1 MKPPPHGAPEIRIK
15 IASSLLAAAL
25 FSLTLLV
32 LVPAHVYLANRSAVV
47 VFLHEVLTASAGLAV
62 LTGVI
67 LTGGLQLCPPRARQL
82 LTVLLIGMSLLFWV
96 HAYCLVWPYAV
107 MDGRSIPW
115 ENYTGRALIDATLW
129 IVVLAGMLKF
139 AHRVYPRTAVICG
152 GLLAIQLVSLGV
164 SAARSYVSP
173 LDFFKHYYVEQEPAF
188 EYSTQR
194 NVILILLDEFQSDV
208 FAEAVLPQ
216 PDLRSHFDG
225 FTYFPNTTAGAN
237 FTELALPAILTGR
250 MYDNSVP
257 RDVFLREAYLKHSLP
272 AFLKHAGF
280 AVHLYPWRGFANES
294 IYYHESVASNL
305 RRRPRPWQDKLT
317 DVARLIDMG
326 LFRSMPQFAK
336 RLVHNDSAWL
346 LSAFLTR
353 SLTQPL
359 PAAAEPG
366 SATGT
371 ITTEFGPGL
380 TMDNVFI
387 GLARG
392 HPLPGKG
399 MTAHDGPGV
408 FKFYHL
414 AGLHVPVKM
423 KRDFTYGTFDYNRA
437 NFSEQAE
444 AYAKIMGAYLAELRR
459 RNLYDNSMIIIVGD
473 HGSGRSPE
481 LYVSPSSAE
490 ISTRLDAT
498 ASRGEFQRDKARG
511 IPLLLIKRFGEQGG
525 LKTSRTPASVI
536 DIPATVRK
544 ELNLAHP
551 AVPAVAGQP
560 DFHGLPLFEID
571 ESRPRAR
578 YYGAMRWAGARSVR
592 PNASAIAGMRCAG
605 GKSDY
610 VNPIALYRIQGSSWE
625 DGSWSFVETLRPR
638 K

>member
-1 MKPPPHGAPEIRIK
+1 MTSRADKPDPIRGE
-15 IASSLLAAAL
+15 AGPTWMAATLCA
-25 FSLTLLV
+25 LTLFV
-32 LVPAHVYLANRSAVV
+32 LVPAHVYLVNRSAVA
-47 VFLHEVLTASAGLAV
+47 VFPHEVLAITLGLAV
-62 LTGVI
+62 PVGLVLTG
-67 LTGGLQLCPPRARQL
+67 LLRLCPPRPRQYI
-82 LTVLLIGMSLLFWV
+82 TVFVVGLSFLFWI
-96 HAYCLVWPYAV
+96 HAYCLVWPYEV
-107 MDGRSIPW
+107 MDGGTIPW
-115 ENYTGRALIDATLW
+115 SDYTGRAVIDAALW
-129 IVVLAGMLKF
+129 VVVLGTAWKLVP
-139 AHRVYPRTAVICG
+139 RLYPRAVVLCT
-152 GLLAIQLVSLGV
+152 GLLVIQLVSLGI
-164 SAARSYVSP
+164 SARRAYVSP
-173 LDFFKHYYVEQEPAF
+173 LDFFKHYYVEKGPLF
-188 EYSTQR
+188 EHSTGR
-194 NVILILLDEFQSDV
+194 NVILILLDEFQSDI
-208 FAEAVLPQ
+208 FAETVLPRA
-216 PDLRSHFDG
+216 DLRAPFSG
-225 FTYFPNTTAGAN
+225 FTYFPDTTAGAN
-237 FTELALPAILTGR
+237 FTELALPSILTGR

-257 RDVFLREAYLKHSLP
+257 RDQFLRDAYLEHSLP
-272 AFLKHAGF
+272 VSLKQAGF
-280 AVHLYPWRGFANES
+280 AVHLYPWMGFANES
-294 IYYHESVASNL
+294 IYYHESVASNF
-305 RRRPRPWQDKLT
+305 RRRARPWQDKLA
-317 DVARLIDMG
+317 DVTRLVDMG
-326 LFRSMPQFAK
+326 LFRSAPQFAK
-336 RLVHNDSAWL
+336 RLVHNDSAGL
-346 LSAFLTR
+346 LSAFLSHRLAPSASTA
-353 SLTQPL
+353 STPK
-359 PAAAEPG
+359 PAQGDDPV
-366 SATGT
+366 
-371 ITTEFGPGL
+371 EFGPGL
-380 TMDNVFI
+380 TMDHVFI

-490 ISTRLDAT
+490 ITTRLDAT

-560 DFHGLPLFEID
+560 DFYGLPLFEMD

-578 YYGAMRWAGARSVR
+578 YYGAMRW
-592 PNASAIAGMRCAG
+592 AG